1 MPLLLA
7 GNLKAELQSAI
18 INTYQPDFLYHSTTP
33 ESSAPQF
40 TLTARANSPT
50 VLHPD
55 LALLLSTSGST
66 GSPKVVRLSAS
77 NLQSNATA
85 IAHYLELNQN
95 ERPITSL
102 PINYSYGLSVL
113 NSHLRLQLNSWA
125 QLERSS
131 HQGHGLFYELSAP
144 NLNEVL
150 AHCSEHEQTICS
162 LGLSAAQWQEAIAAT
177 PPRGL
182 CRIVAWGRALE
193 CNRIWDGYDLIATM
207 SRALTLEL

>member
-1 MPLLLA
+1 M
-7 GNLKAELQSAI
+7 
-18 INTYQPDFLYHSTTP
+18 
-33 ESSAPQF
+33 
-40 TLTARANSPT
+40 
-50 VLHPD
+50 
-55 LALLLSTSGST
+55 
-66 GSPKVVRLSAS
+66 
-77 NLQSNATA
+77 
-85 IAHYLELNQN
+85 
-95 ERPITSL
+95 
-102 PINYSYGLSVL
+102 L

-131 HQGHGLFYELSAP
+131 HQGNGLFYELSAP

-193 CNRIWDGYDLIATM
+193 CNRIWDGSNLIATM
-207 SRALTLEL
+207 SRALPLAL